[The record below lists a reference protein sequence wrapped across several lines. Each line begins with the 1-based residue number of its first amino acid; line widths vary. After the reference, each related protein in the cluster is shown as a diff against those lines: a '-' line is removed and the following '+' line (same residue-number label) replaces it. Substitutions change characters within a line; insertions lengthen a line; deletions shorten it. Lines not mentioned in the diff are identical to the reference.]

1 MEGAR
6 RGGRAGGGGGGM
18 GGGGRGGFG
27 GGGFGGSSPGNGTFG
42 RGRATNQFGA
52 QEPPATNLG
61 ADANAKAAELK
72 KADESVDR
80 KATEAEKAK
89 VAGEASAISGVDQFG
104 VQRKPQEL
112 PALNQPTSATG
123 YAERLSLLELRRR
136 LARGTEPANPTD
148 DLAAQ
153 GNPRPKAETSDE
165 KSVRRFNSADANYL
179 RQKQA
184 GGAPAAQPAS
194 PPAGAN
200 APVSA
205 SAAATTEN
213 KGAMSGAAKD
223 NAADL
228 PRQEFSLDGLNGDL
242 SKNNLGAYLDRRCG
256 SDRERSSACRWRRG
270 GLQWTAASTVC
281 VAGD

>member
-1 MEGAR
+1 M
-6 RGGRAGGGGGGM
+6 
-18 GGGGRGGFG
+18 
-27 GGGFGGSSPGNGTFG
+27 
-42 RGRATNQFGA
+42 
-52 QEPPATNLG
+52 
-61 ADANAKAAELK
+61 
-72 KADESVDR
+72 
-80 KATEAEKAK
+80 
-89 VAGEASAISGVDQFG
+89 
-104 VQRKPQEL
+104 QRKPQEL
-112 PALNQPTSATG
+112 PALNQPTSEPG
-123 YAERLSLLELRRR
+123 HAERLSLLELRRR
-136 LARGTEPANPTD
+136 LARGTESAKPID

-153 GNPRPKAETSDE
+153 SNPRPKAEASDE

-213 KGAMSGAAKD
+213 KGAMTGPAKD

-242 SKNNLGAYLDRRCG
+242 SKNNLGAISAGAAGTIEKDRRPADG
-256 SDRERSSACRWRRG
+256 AVGASNGRRRALFVLRVIEPPMAAKPAPESSAP
-270 GLQWTAASTVC
+270 APASSRP
-281 VAGD
+281 